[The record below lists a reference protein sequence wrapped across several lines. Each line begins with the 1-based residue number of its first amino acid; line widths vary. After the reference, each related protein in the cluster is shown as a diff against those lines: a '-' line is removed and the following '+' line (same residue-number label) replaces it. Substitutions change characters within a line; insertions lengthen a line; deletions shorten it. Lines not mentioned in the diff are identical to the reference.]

1 MSLTVCTGTLTPPNL
16 PKGAKVQLKTM
27 EWAQGL
33 RASLLAEI
41 DEAFARGLSRS
52 QDKQNVVTYH
62 LQVQQVDHLIAS
74 LEADAAALLPM
85 GPDRPPM
92 H

>member
-1 MSLTVCTGTLTPPNL
+1 
-16 PKGAKVQLKTM
+16 M

-33 RASLLAEI
+33 RASLLVEI
-41 DEAFARGLSRS
+41 DEAFARGLSS
-52 QDKQNVVTYH
+52 AQDKQKVVAYH
-62 LQVQQVDHLIAS
+62 LQVLQVEHLIAS
-74 LEADAAALLPM
+74 LEADAAAILPM